1 MYKKITALIA
11 VLALAFAPM
20 AFATAETE
28 LTPNGVSQGALVN
41 VLYNLQ
47 TTVNELA
54 ADHDADNATVA
65 ELVADHDADNNE
77 FALAVTE
84 LTELAADHDAD
95 NGVLDAYNTA
105 ITELAADHDAD
116 NDEFAL
122 AVTELTELKADH
134 DADNNVI
141 DDVIALANGLRTYLA
156 DGLLA
161 IGTLAVTAPTHQYKT
176 TTTAIY
182 TISGVAY
189 AKVAEDT
196 LTFTAAD
203 TINVTPNAGDFWG
216 AWLVQTT
223 GAGVISTK
231 SVGADQNYASEAEA
245 IAALPA
251 ADALNVAVGYITV
264 EANNGASWTANTD
277 DLVAASDC
285 QAVSFVDSTVKT
297 VPSAV
302 VSAPAADLTAANPT
316 GFAADLAAANP
327 TGFAADLAATSV
339 AADLTADSVLGS
351 GTVADPKV
359 SLTD

>member
-1 MYKKITALIA
+1 MKKVFALIS
-11 VLALAFAPM
+11 VLALLLAPL
-20 AFATAETE
+20 AYATSETE
-28 LTPNGVSQGALVN
+28 ITPNGVSQGTLVR
-41 VLYNLQ
+41 VLANLQ

-65 ELVADHDADNNE
+65 ELVADHDADN
-77 FALAVTE
+77 
-84 LTELAADHDAD
+84 D
-95 NGVLDAYNTA
+95 VLDGYNTA

-116 NDEFAL
+116 ND
-122 AVTELTELKADH
+122 
-134 DADNNVI
+134 VI

-203 TINVTPNAGDFWG
+203 TINTAAGAGDFWG

-223 GAGVISTK
+223 AAGVVSTK
-231 SVGADQNYASEAEA
+231 SVSADQVYASEAEA

-251 ADALNVAVGYITV
+251 ADPLNVALGYITV

-285 QAVSFVDSTVKT
+285 QAVSFVDSTVKA
-297 VPSAV
+297 VPAAV
-302 VSAPAADLTAANPT
+302 VSAPAADLAAAAT
-316 GFAADLAAANP
+316 TTVAADL
-327 TGFAADLAATSV
+327 TATTV

-351 GTVADPKV
+351 GTEADPKV
-359 SLTD
+359 SLVD